1 MQLDRARGAF
11 VIKRAATVNLPA
23 NLIKASFDESNIAE
37 PDALIESLSD
47 LVTSAGLLR
56 QRKWSVTLPEAT
68 TRSAILTIE
77 AAGGSRREIEEVL
90 EWKIERAFGAPLSE
104 LRLGRDQLPAN
115 NQKQA
120 RYLVTGV
127 RLSVLAEYESVF
139 ATLGWQM
146 GLVLPRHVGEEQWLR
161 GGASEG
167 DGLLL
172 SAHDEGFTA
181 VLMRNNRPLTL
192 RSVFCETAECDDE
205 LHRILLFYR
214 DRSGSNGDGT
224 SVSRLLV
231 MGDRLDKQRV
241 AEIAEET
248 LGVRLQ
254 PLGAADVGSVGAGGF
269 AFRYCRRAGG
279 VGAHGVVEMTRVVT
293 CPMSQHGSHETY
305 RSYETKVR
313 PDLYSGLKL

>member
-104 LRLGRDQLPAN
+104 LRLGRDELPAN
-115 NQKQA
+115 DQKQA

-127 RLSVLAEYESVF
+127 RQAVLAEYESVF

-161 GGASEG
+161 GGTAAG

-224 SVSRLLV
+224 SVGRLLV
-231 MGDRLDKQRV
+231 MGDRLDKRRV

-254 PLGAADVGSVGAGGF
+254 PLGAADVGLSVPGDLPFDTVAAPAGL
-269 AFRYCRRAGG
+269 ARMAW
-279 VGAHGVVEMTRVVT
+279 
-293 CPMSQHGSHETY
+293 
-305 RSYETKVR
+305 
-313 PDLYSGLKL
+313 

>member
-1 MQLDRARGAF
+1 MLDKLLKPRFPSAAVGIESNTASVVQLDRARGAF

-104 LRLGRDQLPAN
+104 LRLGRDELPAN
-115 NQKQA
+115 DQKQA

-127 RLSVLAEYESVF
+127 RQAVLAEYESVF

-161 GGASEG
+161 GGTAAG

-224 SVSRLLV
+224 SVGRLLV
-231 MGDRLDKQRV
+231 MGDRLDKRRV

-254 PLGAADVGSVGAGGF
+254 PLGAADVGLSVPGDLPFDTVAAPAGL
-269 AFRYCRRAGG
+269 ARMAW
-279 VGAHGVVEMTRVVT
+279 
-293 CPMSQHGSHETY
+293 
-305 RSYETKVR
+305 
-313 PDLYSGLKL
+313 

>member
-1 MQLDRARGAF
+1 LLDKLLQPRLPSAAVGIESSTASVVQLDRARGAF

-37 PDALIESLSD
+37 PDALIASLSE
-47 LVTSAGLLR
+47 LMTSAGLLR

-68 TRSAILTIE
+68 TRSAILTID
-77 AAGGSRREIEEVL
+77 AVGGSRREIEEVL

-115 NQKQA
+115 SQKQA

-146 GLVLPRHVGEEQWLR
+146 GLVVPRHVGEEQWLR
-161 GGASEG
+161 GGTSAG

-192 RSVFCETAECDDE
+192 RSVHCETTECDDE

-254 PLGAADVGSVGAGGF
+254 PLGAADVGLSVPGDLPFDTVAGP
-269 AFRYCRRAGG
+269 AGL
-279 VGAHGVVEMTRVVT
+279 ARMAW
-293 CPMSQHGSHETY
+293 
-305 RSYETKVR
+305 
-313 PDLYSGLKL
+313 

>member
-1 MQLDRARGAF
+1 MLDKLLQPRFPSAAVGIESSAASVVQLDRARGAF
-11 VIKRAATVNLPA
+11 VIKRAATISLPA

-37 PDALIESLSD
+37 PDGLIDSLSD

-77 AAGGSRREIEEVL
+77 AAGASRREVEEVL

-104 LRLGRDQLPAN
+104 LRLGRDVLPAN

-127 RLSVLAEYESVF
+127 RQSVLAEYESVF

-161 GGASEG
+161 GGTAEG

-248 LGVRLQ
+248 LGVRLR
-254 PLGAADVGSVGAGGF
+254 PLGAADVGLSVPGDLPFDTVAAPAGL
-269 AFRYCRRAGG
+269 ARLAW
-279 VGAHGVVEMTRVVT
+279 
-293 CPMSQHGSHETY
+293 
-305 RSYETKVR
+305 
-313 PDLYSGLKL
+313 

>member
-1 MQLDRARGAF
+1 MLDKLLQPRLPSTAVGLESSSASVIQLDRARGAF

-56 QRKWSVTLPEAT
+56 QRKWSATLPEAT

-104 LRLGRDQLPAN
+104 LRLGREELPGN
-115 NQKQA
+115 QQKQA

-146 GLVLPRHVGEEQWLR
+146 GLVVPRHVGEEQWLR
-161 GGASEG
+161 GGNSAG

-224 SVSRLLV
+224 VSRLLV
-231 MGDRLDKQRV
+231 MGDRLDKRRI
-241 AEIAEET
+241 ADIAEET

-254 PLGAADVGSVGAGGF
+254 PLGAADVGLTVPGDLPFDTVAAPAGL
-269 AFRYCRRAGG
+269 ARMAW
-279 VGAHGVVEMTRVVT
+279 
-293 CPMSQHGSHETY
+293 
-305 RSYETKVR
+305 
-313 PDLYSGLKL
+313 

>member
-1 MQLDRARGAF
+1 MLDKLLQPRFPSAAVGIESSAASVVQLDRARGAF
-11 VIKRAATVNLPA
+11 VIKRAATISLPA

-37 PDALIESLSD
+37 PDGLIDSLSD

-77 AAGGSRREIEEVL
+77 AAGESRREVEEVL

-104 LRLGRDQLPAN
+104 LRLGRDVLPAN

-127 RLSVLAEYESVF
+127 RQSVLAEYESVF

-161 GGASEG
+161 GGTAEG

-248 LGVRLQ
+248 LGVRLR
-254 PLGAADVGSVGAGGF
+254 PLGAADVGLSVPGDLPFDTVAAPAGL
-269 AFRYCRRAGG
+269 ARLAW
-279 VGAHGVVEMTRVVT
+279 
-293 CPMSQHGSHETY
+293 
-305 RSYETKVR
+305 
-313 PDLYSGLKL
+313 

>member
-1 MQLDRARGAF
+1 MLDKLLQPRFPSAAVGIESTTASVVQLDRARGAF

-23 NLIKASFDESNIAE
+23 DLIKASFDESNSAE

-47 LVTSAGLLR
+47 LVTSGGLLR

-68 TRSAILTIE
+68 TRSAILTID
-77 AAGGSRREIEEVL
+77 AGGGSRREIEEVL

-104 LRLGRDQLPAN
+104 LRLGREELPAN
-115 NQKQA
+115 QQKQA

-161 GGASEG
+161 GGTSEG

-254 PLGAADVGSVGAGGF
+254 PLGAADVGLSVPGDLPFDTVAAPAGL
-269 AFRYCRRAGG
+269 ARMAW
-279 VGAHGVVEMTRVVT
+279 
-293 CPMSQHGSHETY
+293 
-305 RSYETKVR
+305 
-313 PDLYSGLKL
+313 